1 VLVGGYIRDALL
13 DIDSKDIDIELYNI
27 KSFSQLENILEEF
40 GDVNSVGKS
49 FGVCKLRYEDLDL
62 DFSLPRSD
70 SKHSKGHRGFEISI
84 DSSLDF
90 KSASSRRD
98 FTINAMG
105 YDVKSKKI
113 LDPFNGLIDL
123 NNSLIRAVDLKKF
136 GEDPLRI
143 LRAIQFASRFNFKID
158 EELFLECKIM
168 VKNSLLEELAKE
180 RIFTEIQKLLLKS
193 MQPSLGLKLAQ
204 KLNIVNYIGDYS
216 RLDTLDYFALHK
228 SNNSDNDMLTFLSL
242 LYSSKHIYQIYT
254 ITDKVKLIEQI
265 KKNIASKKSFP
276 LDSFNDY
283 ELYKLAMEVN
293 IDNFSLYLNASYLGE
308 RYKEILKMK
317 VRAKEL
323 GISTK
328 KALPLI
334 QGRDIL
340 NLGIAPSKEYKSIL
354 NKAYEAQIKGV
365 FSSTNEAKIWLKESL
380 RNRL

>member
-1 VLVGGYIRDALL
+1 MLVGGYIRDALL